1 MSTHTSCLGSR
12 SQANHLSTARPVVGS
27 TNSRPFLRA
36 CGLPQSSVSA
46 LTASGHRGKHCSG
59 VLGVQQAGSSSSR
72 LGAADKIACRA
83 TSVLAGPA
91 AGADRASAEAVG
103 EALLKRWLGVAEKDS
118 LPIFKV
124 GAVPGSAESAIHFLQ
139 ARRRSRALACINRPA
154 IV

>member
-1 MSTHTSCLGSR
+1 MR
-12 SQANHLSTARPVVGS
+12 
-27 TNSRPFLRA
+27 
-36 CGLPQSSVSA
+36 
-46 LTASGHRGKHCSG
+46 CSG
-59 VLGVQQAGSSSSR
+59 LLGVQQAGSSSR

-103 EALLKRWLGVAEKDS
+103 EALLKRWLGIAEKDS

-139 ARRRSRALACINRPA
+139 ARRRSRALACIALCISESISIICYMLVFVPNA
-154 IV
+154 AHV